1 MTPKKEK
8 VLWSVYA
15 LVLVL
20 LFLMSSTD
28 IIIKEKK
35 MEVYPISIIVDDT
48 TDDFYVNFKKG
59 VDQAAIDYHADVS
72 FITLYDRNQAKQQMD
87 MVARELNDGARA
99 IILSP
104 VEDEAVV
111 QALDENI
118 ISGPFVIVNS
128 AVSHNKVSCHITEDY
143 YEAGR
148 DLALNIM
155 EETPESVPI
164 YLVTEKL
171 AGSARTM
178 AYDGMMSVFSESPYE
193 TSLVEVGSET
203 EYRKLIEG
211 LVYPE
216 HATAVL
222 AALDIRSLVK
232 MAQILDESTVYQEY
246 AAGVYGFGSTLQL
259 LNYLDEGIIQGLV
272 VTNDFIQGYLS
283 IEKAVET
290 IQNAGARESVEIQHF
305 YIEKEDLRKK
315 EYQKLLYPVD

>member
-1 MTPKKEK
+1 MTPKREK
-8 VLWSVYA
+8 VLWIVYA

-72 FITLYDRNQAKQQMD
+72 FITLYDRNQAKQQVD
-87 MVARELNDGARA
+87 MAARELNDGARA
-99 IILSP
+99 LILSP
-104 VEDEAVV
+104 VEEEAVI

-118 ISGPFVIVNS
+118 ISGPLVIVNS
-128 AVSHNKVSCHITEDY
+128 TVSHNKVSYHITEDFF
-143 YEAGR
+143 EAGR
-148 DLALNIM
+148 DLALKII
-155 EETPESVPI
+155 ERTPESVPV
-164 YLVTEKL
+164 YLVTEEL
-171 AGSARTM
+171 EGSARTM
-178 AYDGMMSVFSESPYE
+178 AYDGMMSVFSESSYE
-193 TSLVEVGSET
+193 TRLVEIGSEA

-259 LNYLDEGIIQGLV
+259 LNYLDEGIVQGLV

-283 IEKAVET
+283 IQKAVET